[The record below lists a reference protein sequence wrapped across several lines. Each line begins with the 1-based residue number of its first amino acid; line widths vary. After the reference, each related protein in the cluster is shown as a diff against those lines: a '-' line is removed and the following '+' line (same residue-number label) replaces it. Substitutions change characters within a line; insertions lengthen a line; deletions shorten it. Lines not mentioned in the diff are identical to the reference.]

1 MNAILNFLNFAVK
14 NELNFLLF
22 SLQKKLSFLLITSSI
37 FLSSPLF
44 GQQYIQG
51 VILDIGNNPISGAQ
65 INLLNNP
72 NKRVLSDSMG
82 LFKIDSVS
90 LPVQISVSHSQ
101 FLADTLKIYT
111 NDKVTIRLYPL
122 LQFDGVT
129 KSMKKEPNAYIGL
142 QTQKTEVITSAEL
155 KKAACCDLAGC
166 FETQGTVQATTT
178 NVITNSKELRIL
190 GLSGVYN
197 QVLFDGIP
205 MFQGLTYTY
214 GISSIQGPLVD
225 NIFVVK
231 GTSSVLQGFESMVGQ
246 INVMPQSS
254 SKSVPLLV
262 NAYLNSFGE
271 NHYTVNA
278 RFGKKKWNNLV
289 SAHVVQ
295 PAQRWDRDQD
305 QFMDLPLL
313 TRYSLYNK
321 TSFGNENAKGF
332 YAHLSGRLLWEQRVG
347 GQMNF
352 LINRDLGS
360 ETVYGQKVQ
369 YQQGDVQLKTGYR
382 FNSKQRIAFTG
393 NTFQQ
398 NQNSWFGTVSY
409 LAKQKTDYSTLQY
422 ELDWNGSHE
431 LKTGLSYR
439 QHQLNE
445 TILFSDT
452 NLRRTYNG
460 NYLRLEK
467 IPGVYLENTFKWRG
481 DLLSLITGIRA
492 DHHNEFGWK
501 ITPRTMV
508 KYDLSENATIRASV
522 GTGWRTVNLF
532 TENIGLLVSSRN
544 IVFVEPLKP
553 EQSINWGINFLQNLK
568 KKNVSGFITFDF
580 YQTRFQNQFFPDYD
594 SESQKALIYNFT
606 GTSISN
612 GFQTDLTLK
621 FYKEYE
627 FKMAYNFLD
636 VYRIKNQ
643 EKELLPFN
651 SRHRL
656 LFGFSYIPKSNKWRI
671 DLNSHWY
678 GEQRLP
684 NTSFNPVEFQQP
696 NFSKPYSIT
705 NIQVTKKW
713 KKFEIYSGCENI
725 LNFRQIRPIVS
736 WQNPFSPY
744 FDTSFNWGP
753 TRGREFYIGIRY
765 TPFSKS
771 IQTQKH
777 NPN

>member
-22 SLQKKLSFLLITSSI
+22 SLQKKLSFLLISSSI

-72 NKRVLSDSMG
+72 NKRVQSDSMG
-82 LFKIDSVS
+82 LFKIDSLS

-643 EKELLPFN
+643 QKELLPFN

-684 NTSFNPVEFQQP
+684 NTSFNPLEFQQP

>member
-643 EKELLPFN
+643 QKELLPFN

>member
-1 MNAILNFLNFAVK
+1 LH
-14 NELNFLLF
+14 
-22 SLQKKLSFLLITSSI
+22 LQAALTSKIKIRGLVPFHTLRNKKPS
-37 FLSSPLF
+37 
-44 GQQYIQG
+44 
-51 VILDIGNNPISGAQ
+51 
-65 INLLNNP
+65 
-72 NKRVLSDSMG
+72 
-82 LFKIDSVS
+82 
-90 LPVQISVSHSQ
+90 
-101 FLADTLKIYT
+101 
-111 NDKVTIRLYPL
+111 
-122 LQFDGVT
+122 
-129 KSMKKEPNAYIGL
+129 
-142 QTQKTEVITSAEL
+142 
-155 KKAACCDLAGC
+155 
-166 FETQGTVQATTT
+166 
-178 NVITNSKELRIL
+178 
-190 GLSGVYN
+190 
-197 QVLFDGIP
+197 
-205 MFQGLTYTY
+205 
-214 GISSIQGPLVD
+214 
-225 NIFVVK
+225 
-231 GTSSVLQGFESMVGQ
+231 
-246 INVMPQSS
+246 
-254 SKSVPLLV
+254 
-262 NAYLNSFGE
+262 
-271 NHYTVNA
+271 
-278 RFGKKKWNNLV
+278 
-289 SAHVVQ
+289 
-295 PAQRWDRDQD
+295 
-305 QFMDLPLL
+305 
-313 TRYSLYNK
+313 
-321 TSFGNENAKGF
+321 
-332 YAHLSGRLLWEQRVG
+332 
-347 GQMNF
+347 
-352 LINRDLGS
+352 
-360 ETVYGQKVQ
+360 
-369 YQQGDVQLKTGYR
+369 
-382 FNSKQRIAFTG
+382 
-393 NTFQQ
+393 
-398 NQNSWFGTVSY
+398 
-409 LAKQKTDYSTLQY
+409 YSTLQY

-553 EQSINWGINFLQNLK
+553 EQSINWGINFLQSLK
-568 KKNVSGFITFDF
+568 KKNVSGLITFDF

-643 EKELLPFN
+643 QKELLPFN

-696 NFSKPYSIT
+696 NYLQTLFHYRMYKSPKNGKNSKFTAVVKTYT
-705 NIQVTKKW
+705 
-713 KKFEIYSGCENI
+713 
-725 LNFRQIRPIVS
+725 NFRQIRPIVS

>member
-1 MNAILNFLNFAVK
+1 MNALLKNLNFAVK
-14 NELNFLLF
+14 NKFFYF
-22 SLQKKLSFLLITSSI
+22 SLQKTLC
-37 FLSSPLF
+37 
-44 GQQYIQG
+44 
-51 VILDIGNNPISGAQ
+51 VILFISLNCVVFPLYSQQFINGIVTDQSNQPIKGAL
-65 INLLNNP
+65 ISTLNNP
-72 NKRVLSDSMG
+72 TKQTLSDSVG
-82 LFKIDSVS
+82 LFTIDSIN
-90 LPVQISVSHSQ
+90 LPIKISVSHSQ
-101 FLADTLKIYT
+101 FVADTLKIYT

-122 LQFDGVT
+122 FQLAGVT
-129 KSMKKEPNAYIGL
+129 KSMKKETNAYIGL
-142 QTQKTEVITSAEL
+142 QTMKTEVITSAEL

-246 INVMPQSS
+246 INVIPQSS
-254 SKSVPLLV
+254 SKSVPLLA
-262 NAYLNSFGE
+262 NFYINSFGE

-278 RFGKKKWNNLV
+278 RFGKKKWNNIV

-305 QFMDLPLL
+305 KFMDLPLL
-313 TRYSLYNK
+313 TRYSLYDK
-321 TSFGNENAKGF
+321 VSFGNENAKGF

-352 LINRDLGS
+352 ITNRDLGS

-369 YQQGDVQLKTGYR
+369 YQQGDAQLKTGYR
-382 FNSKQRIAFTG
+382 FNSKKRITLASSTY
-393 NTFQQ
+393 QQ
-398 NQNSWFGTVSY
+398 NQNSWFGTVAY
-409 LAKQKTDYSTLQY
+409 NAIQKTSYNNLQY
-422 ELDWNGSHE
+422 EIDWNGSHE
-431 LKTGLSYR
+431 LKTGVSYR

-445 TILFSDT
+445 TIQFSDT
-452 NLRRTYNG
+452 NLKRTYNG

-467 IPGVYLENTFKWRG
+467 IPGLYLENTFKWKG
-481 DLLSLITGIRA
+481 DLLSLITGVRA

-501 ITPRTMV
+501 ITPRAMV
-508 KYDLSENATIRASV
+508 KYDLSENSTIRASL

-544 IVFVEPLKP
+544 IVFLEPLKP
-553 EQSINWGINFLQNLK
+553 EQSINWGINFLQKLK
-568 KKNVSGFITFDF
+568 KKNVSGLLTFDF

-627 FKMAYNFLD
+627 IKMAYNFLD

-643 EKELLPFN
+643 QKELLPFN
-651 SRHRL
+651 SKHRL
-656 LFGFSYIPKSNKWRI
+656 LLGLSYTPQSNKWRVDI
-671 DLNSHWY
+671 NSHWF

-684 NTSFNPVEFQQP
+684 NTDFNPIEFQQP
-696 NFSKPYSIT
+696 NFSKPYTIT
-705 NIQVTKKW
+705 NVQVTKKW
-713 KKFEIYSGCENI
+713 KKFELYGGCENI

-765 TPFSKS
+765 TPFSKT

-777 NPN
+777 NSN

>member
-1 MNAILNFLNFAVK
+1 MNATLNFLNFAVK

-22 SLQKKLSFLLITSSI
+22 SLQKKISFLLITSSI

-82 LFKIDSVS
+82 FFNIDSVS

-205 MFQGLTYTY
+205 MFHGLTYTY
-214 GISSIQGPLVD
+214 GISTIQGPLVD

-352 LINRDLGS
+352 FINRDLGS

-445 TILFSDT
+445 NILFSDT

-553 EQSINWGINFLQNLK
+553 EQSINWGINFLQSLK

-696 NFSKPYSIT
+696 NYSKPYSIT

-725 LNFRQIRPIVS
+725 TNFRQIRPIVS

>member
-72 NKRVLSDSMG
+72 SKRVLSDSMG
-82 LFKIDSVS
+82 LFKIDSLS

-262 NAYLNSFGE
+262 NAYLNNFGE

-289 SAHVVQ
+289 SVHVVQ

-321 TSFGNENAKGF
+321 TSFGNENTKGF

-643 EKELLPFN
+643 QKELLPFN